1 MIVRLVYANGKIE
14 DHELING
21 EHFADYIHR
30 VDVPKSEFAFNLR
43 GKQMRYLSIK
53 PASRDPLSK
62 IELIKGRDSSA
73 PIVMAITIQT
83 TE

>member
-1 MIVRLVYANGKIE
+1 
-14 DHELING
+14 
-21 EHFADYIHR
+21 
-30 VDVPKSEFAFNLR
+30 LR

-62 IELIKGRDSSA
+62 IELIKGRDTSA